1 MGEVAD
7 SGMNEEQKAL
17 LKKIPIENLIFG
29 IGDVAA
35 ATGVSQSQ
43 IRYWESKGYI
53 RSEVVNGSKNRKFSY
68 KTVIKVEQIKSFL
81 DNGYTLVG
89 AAKQAKRRDDY
100 FDTLRSF
107 FENRF
112 EGMTVTDGQAEID
125 MGPFDPEPGKHLI
138 AQRTDNKWQFKLID
152 AMN

>member
-43 IRYWESKGYI
+43 IRYW
-53 RSEVVNGSKNRKFSY
+53 
-68 KTVIKVEQIKSFL
+68 
-81 DNGYTLVG
+81 
-89 AAKQAKRRDDY
+89 
-100 FDTLRSF
+100 
-107 FENRF
+107 
-112 EGMTVTDGQAEID
+112 
-125 MGPFDPEPGKHLI
+125 
-138 AQRTDNKWQFKLID
+138 
-152 AMN
+152 